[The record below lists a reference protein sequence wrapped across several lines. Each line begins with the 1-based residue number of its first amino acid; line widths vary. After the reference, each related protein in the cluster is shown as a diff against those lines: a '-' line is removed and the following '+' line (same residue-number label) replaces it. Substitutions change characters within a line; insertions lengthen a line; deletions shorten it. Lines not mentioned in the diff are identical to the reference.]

1 VVLRRLREELD
12 EARRRRESRVRRT
25 QAANALRIRRK
36 HVRAAFRADGLGG
49 VLVVYFDPPTAAS
62 EVWCIRVDLTTL
74 QPLGDPIR
82 FTQQWAWVEHA
93 RAGDWWQ
100 EWAVESSPV
109 EARRV
114 VSADA
119 PTKLNWFE

>member
-1 VVLRRLREELD
+1 MLGRLRKELD
-12 EARRRRESRVRRT
+12 EARWARESKVWRT
-25 QAANALRIRRK
+25 QAAKALRIRRK
-36 HVRAAFRADGLGG
+36 HVRAVFPADGLGD

-62 EVWCIRVDLTTL
+62 ETWCIRVDRTSL

-82 FTQQWAWVEHA
+82 FTQQWAWAEHA

-100 EWAVESSPV
+100 EWAGEASHA

-114 VSADA
+114 VSADGG
-119 PTKLNWFE
+119 PTKLSWFE